1 MTTNK
6 QKDQK
11 KKPELLSPAGDLEKL
26 RFAVAYGA
34 DAVYLGGDHFSLREK
49 SNNFSLAE
57 IKEAVS
63 FCHDRGKKVY
73 VAVNI
78 FAHNDDLKPL
88 AAYLKA
94 LIPINPDALLI
105 SDPGVLLLAKETAPE
120 IPVHISTQA
129 NNVNWKTVSFWQ
141 EYGAE
146 RVVLGRELSLKEI
159 GEIAAKTTVSLEMFV
174 HGAMCMAYSGRC
186 LLSNYLTGRDANR
199 GQCSHPCRWQYALV
213 EKERPGA
220 YLPIAEDAKGS
231 YIMNSKDLNLLSY
244 LPDLCAAGIDA
255 LKIEGRVKSSYYVA
269 VVTKVYRAAI
279 DCLNETPEKFYDLLP
294 SWQAELETVSHRAY
308 TTGFL
313 MGKPQGKDHRYD
325 TGGYER
331 LYDFVAVV
339 RSYDARRKMICLEQR
354 NHFGVGETL
363 EFVFPQGKNLS
374 LTVTALYD
382 ETGAAIEKAPHAQMT
397 VYLPYNRVIEPMTI
411 LRRKKNGT

>member
-6 QKDQK
+6 QKGQK

-34 DAVYLGGDHFSLREK
+34 DAVYLGGNHFSLREK

-57 IKEAVS
+57 IKEAIS

-94 LIPINPDALLI
+94 LAPLNPDALLI
-105 SDPGVLLLAKETAPE
+105 SDPGVLLLAKEAAPE

-141 EYGAE
+141 ACGVE
-146 RVVLGRELSLKEI
+146 RVVLGRELSLEEIREI
-159 GEIAAKTTVSLEMFV
+159 GAKTDISLEMFV

-186 LLSNYLTGRDANR
+186 LLSNYLTARDANR

-213 EKERPGA
+213 EKERPGE
-220 YLPIAEDAKGS
+220 YLPLTEDGRGS

-244 LPDLCAAGIDA
+244 LPDLWDSGIDA

-279 DCLNETPEKFYDLLP
+279 DCLEETPEKFRDMLP
-294 SWQAELETVSHRAY
+294 FWQEELETVSHRAY

-313 MGKPQGKDHRYD
+313 AGKPQGQDHRYD

-339 RSYDARRKMICLEQR
+339 RGYDEGRNMICLEQR

-363 EFVFPQGKNLS
+363 EFVFPQGENLS

-382 ETGAAIEKAPHAQMT
+382 EKGAAIVKAPHAQMT
-397 VYLPYNRVIEPMTI
+397 VYLPYATPMEPLTI

>member
-186 LLSNYLTGRDANR
+186 LLSNYLNPQKNIISSIHR
-199 GQCSHPCRWQYALV
+199 
-213 EKERPGA
+213 
-220 YLPIAEDAKGS
+220 KG
-231 YIMNSKDLNLLSY
+231 
-244 LPDLCAAGIDA
+244 
-255 LKIEGRVKSSYYVA
+255 
-269 VVTKVYRAAI
+269 
-279 DCLNETPEKFYDLLP
+279 
-294 SWQAELETVSHRAY
+294 
-308 TTGFL
+308 
-313 MGKPQGKDHRYD
+313 
-325 TGGYER
+325 
-331 LYDFVAVV
+331 
-339 RSYDARRKMICLEQR
+339 
-354 NHFGVGETL
+354 
-363 EFVFPQGKNLS
+363 
-374 LTVTALYD
+374 
-382 ETGAAIEKAPHAQMT
+382 
-397 VYLPYNRVIEPMTI
+397 
-411 LRRKKNGT
+411 